1 MKLPPEQGKKSKMVS
16 LPKPTDESASSSAS
30 ASTSTPSAG
39 TSTPA
44 LKLESSRTSKT
55 AKTSISS
62 KSSKSSKTTSPTSGD
77 PGVKPAKIP
86 RDKSPDQSKAREA
99 SPGPV
104 LAEPDGM

>member
-62 KSSKSSKTTSPTSGD
+62 KSSKTTSPTSGD